1 MSLNKLRML
10 SQNKNNLI
18 TKKKKEVIDNKEETF
33 CDMPSIDESLLLLK
47 NMLATKRTVKRN
59 IEQKIP
65 PKKQPHTYLK
75 ASAKTQHVKS
85 KNTEIK
91 EKKRVILI
99 NGHVLNR
106 KKN

>member
-1 MSLNKLRML
+1 MSSNKLRML
-10 SQNKNNLI
+10 PQNNLI
-18 TKKKKEVIDNKEETF
+18 TKKKKVVIDNNEETF
-33 CDMPSIDESLLLLK
+33 CNMPSIDESLLLLK

-59 IEQKIP
+59 IETKIP
-65 PKKQPHTYLK
+65 PKKEPHTYLK
-75 ASAKTQHVKS
+75 ASVKTQNKNS
-85 KNTEIK
+85 KNMVIK